1 MPVPPSIMDHPF
13 YNDDYNLSMNK
24 LIDVLRDM
32 SFRISTLEEDNKRLF
47 NRVQILESEVL
58 DNKIDLI

>member
-13 YNDDYNLSMNK
+13 YDNDYNLSMNK

-32 SFRISTLEEDNKRLF
+32 SFRISTLEEDNKRLS

>member
-13 YNDDYNLSMNK
+13 YNDDYNFSMNK

-47 NRVQILESEVL
+47 NRVQILENEVL